1 MTPSL
6 GKNINLSDRSI
17 LEQRYGLPG
26 CGRGGERG
34 KPCILSRHDGYVQ
47 NEFGTVTEL
56 AESPVLPGVLWVGTD
71 DGNVQVSRDG
81 GNTWTEVGKNIPNV
95 NHEYHVSGLESSW
108 YDAGTAY
115 VALDGHRNDD
125 MKPYVFKTTD
135 FGATWTSVS
144 GNLPQWGCV
153 NSIRQDPVNRTLL
166 YAPTEFGFFISRN
179 DGQTWLPFMPNLPT
193 FRVDE
198 VVVHPRDRDLVL
210 ATHSRGIWIMDD
222 ISAIQNMT
230 DQLSAD
236 STLFKPRDA
245 VAWRADRRNQ
255 TSVPGDKWWE
265 GEAAPRGTAISYFLK
280 SAQSGEVRVTI
291 TNTATGET
299 VRTCRGYGR
308 GGPEPLPVG
317 ADRRRSRWR
326 RWRRWWWRPRRSRR
340 TGSDAA
346 TRRRPDRTR
355 AQRRRRRRS
364 DVAAAAVA
372 VDEAAAVE
380 ECRRASIAS
389 TCDQWAAGRH
399 TDIQCAGGHL
409 AEREV
414 IGRLVPEVPVRVP
427 HRNPGTTSERSY
439 FAVSP
444 GLSSR
449 TSIPFPTRL
458 SFSIA
463 GVPVSSGNVPQCI
476 GTTCRTPSHSA
487 ASAAVSGPMV

>member
-6 GKNINLSDRSI
+6 GKNININDRSI

-34 KPCILSRHDGYVQ
+34 KPCILSRHDGYVG
-47 NEFGTVTEL
+47 NEFGTITEL
-56 AESPVLPGVLWVGTD
+56 AESPVLPGVLWAGTD

-95 NHEYHVSGLESSW
+95 NHEYYVSGLESSW

-135 FGATWTSVS
+135 YGATWTSVS

-255 TSVPGDKWWE
+255 TSIPGDKWWE

-299 VRTCRGYGR
+299 VRTCRGTGEAGLNRFQWTLTGDAAAGGGGGGGGGGGR
-308 GGPEPLPVG
+308 GGRGGQEATPPPP
-317 ADRRRSRWR
+317 A
-326 RWRRWWWRPRRSRR
+326 P
-340 TGSDAA
+340 TGPTPCSGGDGGGFGRGGGGGGGRGGGGGGMPPGVYRVNL
-346 TRRRPDRTR
+346 TINGQP
-355 AQRRRRRRS
+355 
-364 DVAAAAVA
+364 
-372 VDEAAAVE
+372 
-380 ECRRASIAS
+380 
-389 TCDQWAAGRH
+389 AG
-399 TDIQCAGGHL
+399 TQTFNVLEDIWL
-409 AEREV
+409 NEK
-414 IGRLVPEVPVRVP
+414 
-427 HRNPGTTSERSY
+427 
-439 FAVSP
+439 
-444 GLSSR
+444 
-449 TSIPFPTRL
+449 
-458 SFSIA
+458 
-463 GVPVSSGNVPQCI
+463 
-476 GTTCRTPSHSA
+476 
-487 ASAAVSGPMV
+487 